1 MIVLDEIRIKVIET
15 ISQSGMTQTEI
26 AKKLG
31 VSQQTV
37 SHYMKGDKM
46 PALDMFAN
54 LCRVL
59 EVDANEILCV
69 K

>member
-1 MIVLDEIRIKVIET
+1 MIILNEIRVKLRET
-15 ISQSGMTQTEI
+15 ISQSGMKQSEI
-26 AKKLG
+26 AKELG

-59 EVDANEILCV
+59 DVDANEILCV